1 MKKAPVVITKNLDDS
16 FKRNPIIHLESIK
29 EDRQD
34 DDYYKYNDDFEPA
47 NYAADD
53 EVISTVK
60 KSSKGYH
67 RAAVKENVIGSNLL
81 LDMHL
86 NPKSAEP
93 HLHKSKIKNLQP
105 LQELCN

>member
-16 FKRNPIIHLESIK
+16 FKRNPMIRLESIK

-34 DDYYKYNDDFEPA
+34 DEYYKYNDDFEPA
-47 NYAADD
+47 VNYAADD
-53 EVISTVK
+53 EVISPVK
-60 KSSKGYH
+60 KSFKGYH
-67 RAAVKENVIGSNLL
+67 KAIKENAIGSNML

-93 HLHKSKIKNLQP
+93 HLHKSKIKNL
-105 LQELCN
+105 

>member
-53 EVISTVK
+53 EVISPVK

-93 HLHKSKIKNLQP
+93 HLHKSKIKNL
-105 LQELCN
+105 